1 MATLQEYH
9 NKAIELENTLHM
21 SGFISKVAR
30 EELRGD
36 IEEEINARW
45 DAKTIQSLEPYD
57 AIIQIYKDDPIL
69 KDYKVAPLRDE
80 GQRLNLL
87 YRNDKF
93 TVNGITPQMV
103 ARGANYIANHTG
115 DLIFGLDEQ
124 QMSQKRYDEIVEE
137 HIQMK
142 LDNTGVR
149 SDPINTK
156 GMDKHDIMSF
166 QGKLKQ
172 QVLDDL
178 MEGNSPYMYKA
189 LIPRPNNQEG
199 YYIGLFWHK
208 EDQSPQNA
216 QLIGAMMTKEGK
228 KHVVT
233 DEELVGASSSD
244 AILEYLTS
252 WFFDYNHKN
261 VKELYKS
268 GRKAED
274 RIPGGGRAAIETDA
288 WYSSGPGLRA
298 LATLEGQMGEI
309 EFQHAIKPLVLMM
322 EEKAMAK
329 FGQDYDPDTQ
339 HLDEEEAQDV
349 LRDFMDE
356 FERPYTFLERL
367 PGSDVTVPVARW
379 INNLWELDI
388 NLREIWN

>member
-1 MATLQEYH
+1 MATLLEYH
-9 NKAIELENTLHM
+9 NKATELENTLHM

-30 EELRGD
+30 AELRGD
-36 IEEEINARW
+36 IEAEINSRFK
-45 DAKTIQSLEPYD
+45 AKTIQSLEPYD

-115 DLIFGLDEQ
+115 DLIFGLDER
-124 QMSQKRYDEIVEE
+124 QMSQRRYNEIVKE

-142 LDNTGVR
+142 LDTTGIR
-149 SDPINTK
+149 SDPMSTK
-156 GMDKHDIMSF
+156 GMDKHDVMSF

-216 QLIGAMMTKEGK
+216 QLIGAMMTKENEK
-228 KHVVT
+228 YVVS

-274 RIPGGGRAAIETDA
+274 RIPGGGRVVETE
-288 WYSSGPGLRA
+288 SLFPSFRRGLA
-298 LATLEGQMGEI
+298 KLEGQMGEI

-322 EEKAMAK
+322 EEKAIAK
-329 FGQDYDPDTQ
+329 FGQDYDPETQ

-388 NLREIWN
+388 NLREIWY

>member
-1 MATLQEYH
+1 
-9 NKAIELENTLHM
+9 
-21 SGFISKVAR
+21 
-30 EELRGD
+30 
-36 IEEEINARW
+36 
-45 DAKTIQSLEPYD
+45 
-57 AIIQIYKDDPIL
+57 
-69 KDYKVAPLRDE
+69 
-80 GQRLNLL
+80 
-87 YRNDKF
+87 
-93 TVNGITPQMV
+93 
-103 ARGANYIANHTG
+103 
-115 DLIFGLDEQ
+115 
-124 QMSQKRYDEIVEE
+124 
-137 HIQMK
+137 
-142 LDNTGVR
+142 
-149 SDPINTK
+149 
-156 GMDKHDIMSF
+156 
-166 QGKLKQ
+166 
-172 QVLDDL
+172 
-178 MEGNSPYMYKA
+178 
-189 LIPRPNNQEG
+189 
-199 YYIGLFWHK
+199 
-208 EDQSPQNA
+208 
-216 QLIGAMMTKEGK
+216 
-228 KHVVT
+228 
-233 DEELVGASSSD
+233 
-244 AILEYLTS
+244 
-252 WFFDYNHKN
+252 
-261 VKELYKS
+261 LYKS